1 MSDSIIQAAEKAN
14 ISLDELHYI
23 VPHQANSRIV
33 EAATRRMKV
42 DPAIMIQ
49 RMQDFGNT
57 SSASIPIC
65 LDEMIRD
72 GKLKRGDKV
81 AICGFGGGLTV
92 RGSHFCLL
100 ICA

>member
-1 MSDSIIQAAEKAN
+1 
-14 ISLDELHYI
+14 
-23 VPHQANSRIV
+23 
-33 EAATRRMKV
+33 MKV

-81 AICGFGGGLTV
+81 AICGFGGGLTYGAAIFV
-92 RGSHFCLL
+92 Y
-100 ICA
+100 